1 MMLTEI
7 CDGLQ
12 VEFNF
17 VCFQFCQEKGGILA
31 EPRSNQMNL
40 AIKEMIYDNDLSG
53 QHDYWIGNFWKLFS
67 YKSLYKKIFS

>member
-31 EPRSNQMNL
+31 EPRSNRQNRI
-40 AIKEMIYDNDLSG
+40 IKKMINNNRDDTN
-53 QHDYWIGNFWKLFS
+53 YWIGNFLNSFS
-67 YKSLYKKIFS
+67 YKSM